1 MKLTLNAAVRL
12 LPPSAVCDHWSAENL
27 VERRRYRVST
37 EAAALLVAAAVPTDR
52 DELADR
58 VAGHD
63 ARGRRPDFW
72 AEVADRLHHSR
83 LLVEPAD
90 NEDDPRVA
98 WLVRLRREW
107 SRRGWHEAAEYHALT
122 YDYPCLDYSEAARAI
137 ATDQQLMRLFQSRE
151 PDADR
156 MKLDYTDRPGF
167 DLPEPSAELS
177 TGDVSA
183 LWDDTPGRARLDG
196 AALSTILSLTFGRT
210 SERRPRTD
218 AAPLLRRSSPSGGA
232 RHPSEGY
239 VVIREVPG
247 WEPGFYHVTM
257 VPFSLRRLDG
267 PGVDEASMLA
277 TFRETTRRFPFP
289 LRALV
294 VLTSVFERNM
304 YRYREPRTFRTVH
317 MDAGHLAATVRMSAR
332 ALGLSARVFY
342 SDEAADVERALGLD
356 GMREGYMLTVALGDG
371 GGVDDA
377 GRD

>member
-12 LPPSAVCDHWSAENL
+12 APPSAVCDHWVAEHL
-27 VERRRYRVST
+27 LARRRYRLSAD
-37 EAAALLVAAAVPTDR
+37 AAALLVAAAVPVDR
-52 DELADR
+52 DELAER

-63 ARGRRPDFW
+63 GRGRTPGFW
-72 AEVADRLHHSR
+72 AGLADSLQRSGLI
-83 LLVEPAD
+83 VEPTE

-98 WLVRLRREW
+98 WFVRLREEW

-156 MKLDYTDRPGF
+156 VKLDYAQQPGV
-167 DLPEPSAELS
+167 DLVEPSADLPTGDLS
-177 TGDVSA
+177 T
-183 LWDDTPGRARLDG
+183 LWDDTPGTARLDADAL
-196 AALSTILSLTFGRT
+196 AAILSLTFGQT
-210 SERRPRTD
+210 SERHPRTD

-239 VVIREVPG
+239 VVVRDVPG
-247 WEPGFYHVTM
+247 LEPGWYHVTM
-257 VPFSLRRLDG
+257 RPFSLRRLDG
-267 PGVDEASMLA
+267 PDVDEPTLVA

-294 VLTSVFERNM
+294 VLTSMFERNM

-317 MDAGHLAATVRMSAR
+317 MDAGHLAATLRMSAR
-332 ALGLSARVFY
+332 ALGVTARLFY
-342 SDEAADVERALGLD
+342 SDEAARVERAFGLD
-356 GMREGYMLTVALGDG
+356 GMREGYMLTVAFGDG
-371 GGVDDA
+371 SGASCA
-377 GRD
+377 GRE